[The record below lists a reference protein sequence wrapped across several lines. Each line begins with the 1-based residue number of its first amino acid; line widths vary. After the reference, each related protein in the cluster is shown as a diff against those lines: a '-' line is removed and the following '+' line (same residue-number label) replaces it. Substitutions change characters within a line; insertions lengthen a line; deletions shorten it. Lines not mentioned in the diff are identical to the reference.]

1 MMTLKIR
8 GIEQLIPIDSG
19 NSCEVVVESPGE
31 FFRISKTLFEMDENE
46 IVLYDIR
53 QYENKR
59 YILVIQ
65 NLFDLNPNN
74 KKILSANYQYASN
87 MTRNTTIP
95 DQLIEINSLILSILD
110 EVSTNFNNQVTYNE
124 QLTLNQLLETYE
136 FKFDYEESDFISTFV
151 SYIKALSLVNK
162 YRVVITF
169 NLQDFLDNENFKLLI
184 KELGY
189 IDITLINFCS
199 QKSKLSYDKSII
211 IDKDLCEI

>member
-8 GIEQLIPIDSG
+8 GIEQQIIIKPGS
-19 NSCEVVVESPGE
+19 SCEIVIENPSE
-31 FFRISKTLFEMDENE
+31 FFNISKTLFEMDEDE
-46 IVLYDIR
+46 MVLYDIR
-53 QYENKR
+53 QYDNKK

-74 KKILSANYQYASN
+74 KKILSANYQYAYN

-110 EVSTNFNNQVTYNE
+110 EVATNFNNQVTYNE
-124 QLTLNQLLETYE
+124 QITLNQLLEAYE
-136 FKFDYEESDFISTFV
+136 FKFDFEESNFISTFI
-151 SYIKALSLVNK
+151 SYIKALSLVNNYK
-162 YRVVITF
+162 VVVTF
-169 NLQDFLDNENFKLLI
+169 NIQDFLNDENFKLLV

-189 IDITLINFCS
+189 IDITLINICS
-199 QKSKLSYDKSII
+199 QKSKLSYDKTII